1 MASASVTNPIEL
13 LRVLVDLACEV
24 AAQES
29 DPHGS
34 QRQVFETYGKLHGA
48 RALLGNQIYRVTRE
62 EREQLKAILHR
73 VSERRVREGGIDDLP
88 SL

>member
-1 MASASVTNPIEL
+1 MESASVTNPMEL

-24 AAQES
+24 AAQ
-29 DPHGS
+29 
-34 QRQVFETYGKLHGA
+34 QQVFKTYGKLHGA

-62 EREQLKAILHR
+62 ECEQLKAILHR
-73 VSERRVREGGIDDLP
+73 VSERRMREGGIDDLP